1 MTREEQKITNMDTLT
16 AFSVIA
22 LAALIHASF
31 QLSVSVVTMLS
42 GHSAGK
48 RDNPHKSLR
57 LVGAFL
63 AGVITTTA
71 LLTFTV
77 LYKVSTLGGW
87 YNSTLVWT
95 MLCGVLVGVGLA
107 VWAVY
112 YRYKRNSGT
121 SLWIPRAFARFLDK
135 RVKSTTLGA
144 ESFSLGLTTVIAEL
158 PFIIAPLAAAALAM
172 ASLPLPLQLYGAL
185 SYIVI
190 ASFSIFIVTVLIG
203 SGHNI
208 SHIQRWREHN
218 KRFLQFTSGAGLI
231 ILGGF
236 LYVTQVVTPIVVAG
250 GTP

>member
-1 MTREEQKITNMDTLT
+1 MDTLT

-31 QLSVSVVTMLS
+31 QLSVSVVTLLS

-48 RDNPHKSLR
+48 RDNPRKSLR

-63 AGVITTTA
+63 AGAMTTTA

-77 LYKVSTLGGW
+77 LYKVTTLAGW
-87 YNSTLVWT
+87 YNNTLVWT
-95 MLCGVLVGVGLA
+95 VLCGVLVGVGLA

-158 PFIIAPLAAAALAM
+158 PFIIAPLAAAALATY
-172 ASLPLPLQLYGAL
+172 SLPMPLQLYGAL
-185 SYIVI
+185 GYIAI

-208 SHIQRWREHN
+208 SHIQRWRERN
-218 KRFLQFTSGAGLI
+218 KRFLQFAGGGSLLI
-231 ILGGF
+231 LAAFIIVDRLLGITLYGGF
-236 LYVTQVVTPIVVAG
+236 
-250 GTP
+250 